1 MLSIFALI
9 AVNVALELFADTSAA
24 AGDPDEHGFRLRTDA
39 TQFAEELQGGN
50 PS

>member
-9 AVNVALELFADTSAA
+9 AANVAMELFADTAA
-24 AGDPDEHGFRLRTDA
+24 AGNQDEHGFRLITEA
-39 TQFAEELQGGN
+39 TQFAEELQVGN